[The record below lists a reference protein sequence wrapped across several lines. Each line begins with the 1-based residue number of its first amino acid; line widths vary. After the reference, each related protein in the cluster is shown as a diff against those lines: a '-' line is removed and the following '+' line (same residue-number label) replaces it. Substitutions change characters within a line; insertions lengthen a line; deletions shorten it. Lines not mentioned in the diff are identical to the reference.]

1 MKLGAAALI
10 IVFTIMNIN
19 YAIASGRHG
28 HGHHYNKH
36 YGNHGHQYKN
46 RGHGQHYKKHYR
58 GRGHHYNKHRG
69 HGHYSY
75 GPRRYYG
82 HYDNHGNY
90 VAYALGGLVVGGILG
105 ATLSNSYH
113 NGTQYSNYR

>member
-10 IVFTIMNIN
+10 IVFTVMNIN

-46 RGHGQHYKKHYR
+46 RGHG
-58 GRGHHYNKHRG
+58 HHYNKHRG

-75 GPRRYYG
+75 APRRYYS
-82 HYDNHGNY
+82 HYDSHGDY
-90 VAYALGGLVVGGILG
+90 VAYALGGLIVGGILG
-105 ATLSNSYH
+105 TTLTNSY
-113 NGTQYSNYR
+113 NNETRYSNYR